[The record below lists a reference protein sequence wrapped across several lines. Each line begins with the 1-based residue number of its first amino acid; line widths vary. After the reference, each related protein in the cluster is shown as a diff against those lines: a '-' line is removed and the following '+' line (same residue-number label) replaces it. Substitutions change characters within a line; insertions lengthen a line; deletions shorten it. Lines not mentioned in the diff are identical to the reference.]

1 MEGGRCTDKKTDNL
15 LPDVQFNPRFRAPQE
30 AASSAGRA
38 AAPLGEEAGGAR
50 RPAATLIVT
59 RVQLHRVRRAGVHPG
74 AAVQRQPQFGSGK
87 RPQQA
92 SARRLPAAVRG
103 GGAAGARVLRPGGRR
118 KGPAPR
124 KRDRSWGSAA
134 GGGGEAEPRGEGEGG
149 RDATVRKPRTPPIVC
164 TPRSVCHG
172 WLKKPRA
179 RRARGE
185 GRGGER
191 RPGVR
196 PREGRRRERRR
207 RRFQHEEE
215 SWPGGQHEVSGGL
228 LVPAGLAWGP
238 PAHSGLSEETPA
250 GLQKPLQ
257 EGPPRPLRLCQCH

>member
-134 GGGGEAEPRGEGEGG
+134 GGGGEAEPRGGRGG
-149 RDATVRKPRTPPIVC
+149 REGRDREEAANAADRLHTSLRLP
-164 TPRSVCHG
+164 
-172 WLKKPRA
+172 WLVKEASGSPRA
-179 RRARGE
+179 RGGT
-185 GRGGER
+185 GRGAAAR
-191 RPGVR
+191 RAA
-196 PREGRRRERRR
+196 EGGAAARAAAAA
-207 RRFQHEEE
+207 
-215 SWPGGQHEVSGGL
+215 
-228 LVPAGLAWGP
+228 VPA
-238 PAHSGLSEETPA
+238 
-250 GLQKPLQ
+250 
-257 EGPPRPLRLCQCH
+257 